1 MKMLIEIY
9 KNNEKVNE
17 IISTDAK
24 EIYKKIVQIYNAK
37 ENKRTTRT
45 TILTSWNNIHK
56 ATEIYD
62 QTKTQMQNIKYKYI
76 YYFEGVEL

>member
-17 IISTDAK
+17 ITSTDAK
-24 EIYKKIVQIYNAK
+24 EIYKKIAQIYNAK

-45 TILTSWNNIHK
+45 TIQTSWNNIHK
-56 ATEIYD
+56 VTEIYD

-76 YYFEGVEL
+76 YYFEDVEL

>member
-24 EIYKKIVQIYNAK
+24 EIYKKIAQIYNAK

-56 ATEIYD
+56 VTEIYD
-62 QTKTQMQNIKYKYI
+62 QTKTQIQNIKYKYI
-76 YYFEGVEL
+76 YYFEDVEL

>member
-17 IISTDAK
+17 ITSTDAK
-24 EIYKKIVQIYNAK
+24 EIYKKIAQIYNAK

-56 ATEIYD
+56 VTEIYD

-76 YYFEGVEL
+76 YHFEDVEL